1 MYEVVRTSCVEF
13 CVAHIGVCKMDIA
26 TIAGI
31 IGAFAVVVVA
41 IFLGG
46 NIGGFVDVPSIFI
59 VIGGTIAATFIR
71 YPMSKVFYALVL
83 GGKVAFTHKKM
94 EATLLIDEIA
104 DLADIIRKNGP
115 LGLENVQVSS
125 EFLSKGVQYITDGY
139 DPDFVRESMERER
152 DLYLERIDEGKS
164 IFKAIG
170 DAAPAFGMIG
180 TIIGLVQMLAN
191 MDDPSAIG
199 PAMAIALLTTLYGA
213 VIANLI
219 ALPISD
225 KLGTKAKIE
234 EINQTL
240 IIDGIVQVQDNKSP
254 NLIREMLTSY
264 LPEKQRA
271 TPAVGDA
278 AEA

>member
-1 MYEVVRTSCVEF
+1 
-13 CVAHIGVCKMDIA
+13 MDFA

-31 IGAFAVVVVA
+31 IGAFTVVVIA

-46 NIGGFVDVPSIFI
+46 NVSGFLDIPSVFI

-71 YPMSKVFYALVL
+71 YPMTKVFSALIL
-83 GGKVAFTHKKM
+83 GGKTAFTHKKTDALM
-94 EATLLIDEIA
+94 IIDEIA

-115 LGLENVQVSS
+115 LGLENVEVSS
-125 EFLSKGVQYITDGY
+125 PFLAKGVQYITDGY
-139 DPDFVRESMERER
+139 DPEFVRETLERER
-152 DLYLERIDEGKS
+152 DLYLERLDEGKS

-170 DAAPAFGMIG
+170 DASPAFGMIG

-199 PAMAIALLTTLYGA
+199 PAMAVALLTTLYGA

-225 KLGTKAKIE
+225 KLGTKSKIE

-240 IIDGIVQVQDNKSP
+240 VIDGVMQVQDNKSP

-271 TPAVGDA
+271 PAA
-278 AEA
+278 AKTAEA